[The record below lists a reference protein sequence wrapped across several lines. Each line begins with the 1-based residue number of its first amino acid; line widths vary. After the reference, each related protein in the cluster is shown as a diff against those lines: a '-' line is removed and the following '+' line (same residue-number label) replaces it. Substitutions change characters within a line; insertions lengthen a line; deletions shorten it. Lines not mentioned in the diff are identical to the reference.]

1 MEKKFNDSKK
11 STKRIWD
18 SVWWQLKHEVFGMG
32 YKLDPSGKRV
42 VNEPIKGMF
51 TEVFYLSE

>member
-18 SVWWQLKHEVFGMG
+18 NVSSQIKHEVFGMG
-32 YKLDPSGKRV
+32 YKYDSSGKRV
-42 VNEPIKGMF
+42 VNEPIKGIF
-51 TEVFYLSE
+51 TELFFLGD

>member
-18 SVWWQLKHEVFGMG
+18 NVSSQIKHEVFGMG
-32 YKLDPSGKRV
+32 YKFDSSGKRV

-51 TEVFYLSE
+51 TQLFYLR